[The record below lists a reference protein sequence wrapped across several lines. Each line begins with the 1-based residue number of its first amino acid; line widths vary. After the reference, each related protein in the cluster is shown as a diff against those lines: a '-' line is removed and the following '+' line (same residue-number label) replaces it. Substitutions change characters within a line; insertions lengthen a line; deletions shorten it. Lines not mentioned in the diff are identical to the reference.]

1 MTRALLDLLMPA
13 NSIDEC
19 ARQIATFNQK
29 GAETVSAYAM
39 RLRTL
44 LSQFQAA
51 VDRVDDH
58 RTTWNAMTVA
68 LWQQGLKPNVR
79 CLQMTDKPATSLK
92 EAVDRARRHE
102 ATSPAGGHIS
112 ALYHQVPHS
121 ALDRLA
127 TRPSAQ
133 NRTSRDRGKG
143 GGGGRARAT
152 QGKPAKGL
160 SSSNNRPPPS
170 NQPDKVCT
178 HPTCR
183 SQKACLPDVLL
194 LSEF

>member
-92 EAVDRARRHE
+92 EAVDTAHRHE
-102 ATSPAGGHIS
+102 ATGPAGGHIS
-112 ALYHQVPHS
+112 ALYHQVRNS
-121 ALDRLA
+121 ALDSLA
-127 TRPSAQ
+127 TPPSAQ
-133 NRTSRDRGKG
+133 NRSSRDRGKRG
-143 GGGGRARAT
+143 GGGKQEQPRVTVRKDVRRRTPPAAEQPAG
-152 QGKPAKGL
+152 QGLLP
-160 SSSNNRPPPS
+160 SDVPQPERPHHRPVLDP
-170 NQPDKVCT
+170 QP
-178 HPTCR
+178 
-183 SQKACLPDVLL
+183 
-194 LSEF
+194 